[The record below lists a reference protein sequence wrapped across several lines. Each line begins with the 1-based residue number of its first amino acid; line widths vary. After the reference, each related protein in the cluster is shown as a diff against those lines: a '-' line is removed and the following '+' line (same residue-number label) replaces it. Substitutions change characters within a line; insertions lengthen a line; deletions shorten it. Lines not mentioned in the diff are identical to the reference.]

1 MRIMEIKKFFGKV
14 SNIFSF
20 KTIRSQLLTAFI
32 LTIIP
37 VLVLGIVSF
46 NVSREAIQERSQT
59 ATMDSMQ
66 QTKNYLELMFSNID
80 SITLQ
85 MLSNK
90 DIQDYL
96 SGDLTDLMDRY
107 NLTKDVDSFIS
118 NLTMSY
124 DFVSDINIV
133 AKNQNSLSTSTY
145 RLYNIDYQDF
155 LEDELTKKATEKGG
169 QLLLAG
175 KHEYLDNYQDSS
187 RKYALTAV
195 RSLRNVN
202 RGEVY
207 GYLFVDVKLS
217 SIESLLNQL
226 AEGSQGEYH
235 ILTPDGRVLSSN
247 LLSEEPNEI
256 SLIDQDF
263 IQEIYQDDVK
273 EGSKTVYY
281 NNQFHLLC
289 YTYIGESGFL
299 MVSLIPMSV
308 LLEASRNILTW
319 TIILVIVG
327 SAFAIGVG
335 LYISMGMGRTINRI
349 INTASQAASGD
360 LSVEFS
366 SRRKDELGLLAR
378 SIDTMIANTRNLIA
392 NTIDISNKVAESA
405 LTVTSTTEY
414 VSEISRD
421 ITVAIQ
427 EIAKGASDQASNA
440 EESVGLMDQ
449 LAMRI
454 NKVSDTTN
462 EIDTLSK
469 EAMAVTSQG
478 LTTVEELEKKT
489 IETTDNT
496 NAITKD
502 IQALESHSK
511 SIGKIV
517 SVIRSI
523 ADQTNLLALN
533 ATIEA
538 ARAGEAG
545 RGFAVVADE
554 VRKLA
559 EQSMAA
565 TKEISTIINNT
576 QKQTEITVQRS
587 VDMEEALKSQNEAV
601 NNTIRIFNSITSS
614 MQVLAERIEEI
625 REGTKEMNHYKADSL
640 SSIQNISAV
649 SEETAASSE
658 EANASTQ
665 EQLASIEHL
674 ASLAKELGEVAAKMK
689 ESISVFKI

>member
-107 NLTKDVDSFIS
+107 FLTKDVDSFIS

-319 TIILVIVG
+319 TIMLVIVG

>member
-319 TIILVIVG
+319 TIMLVIVG

-674 ASLAKELGEVAAKMK
+674 ASLAKELGEAAAKMK

>member
-319 TIILVIVG
+319 TIMLVIVG